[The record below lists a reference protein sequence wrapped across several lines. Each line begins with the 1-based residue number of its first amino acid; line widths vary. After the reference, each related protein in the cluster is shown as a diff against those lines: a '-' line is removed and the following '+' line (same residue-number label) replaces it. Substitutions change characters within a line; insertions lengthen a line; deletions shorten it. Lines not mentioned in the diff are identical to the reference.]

1 MIKKKHILNIL
12 KPFCQQD
19 VSTHQMA
26 PIDTFALG
34 DVDYLFV

>member
-1 MIKKKHILNIL
+1 MIKKKKKKKLILNIL

-26 PIDTFALG
+26 PVDTFALG
-34 DVDYLFV
+34 